1 MLTNAALERAGVE
14 AAVSHESL
22 RARMSPRVS
31 AVYTRAAD
39 KAKVEARRQELHQ
52 DTHPHENLL
61 NVVMWRFQKGQQGI
75 ADISREA
82 MVDRVRDTFWLKD
95 MSPAREQERDASVWR
110 TIHREYQHTG
120 RPLQGPRQPERSYPA
135 GRDLL
140 EQMAELAEAMERLGQ
155 EEHQHG
161 TALRIR
167 LHEEHDYGMGF

>member
-39 KAKVEARRQELHQ
+39 KAKVEARRPELHQ

-95 MSPAREQERDASVWR
+95 MSPAREQERDGSV
-110 TIHREYQHTG
+110 
-120 RPLQGPRQPERSYPA
+120 
-135 GRDLL
+135 
-140 EQMAELAEAMERLGQ
+140 
-155 EEHQHG
+155 
-161 TALRIR
+161 
-167 LHEEHDYGMGF
+167 